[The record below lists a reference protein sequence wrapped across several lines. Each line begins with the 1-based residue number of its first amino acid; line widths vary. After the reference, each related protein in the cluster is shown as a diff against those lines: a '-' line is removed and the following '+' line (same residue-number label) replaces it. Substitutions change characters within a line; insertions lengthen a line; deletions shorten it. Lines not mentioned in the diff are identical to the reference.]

1 MRGLLPIVFALT
13 LFPAGLAAAAE
24 CPGNPGALGTSRTVV
39 VDPVEHPR
47 LGVMQYHES
56 LPLQDH
62 EVVLTFDDGPLPPR
76 TNHILDILAS
86 ECVKATFFMVGRMAM
101 TYPDVARRVEAS
113 GHTVGTHSQNHPLR
127 LDKMSLINAEREIN
141 EGIASVTAALG
152 EPPAPFLRIP
162 GLARTNAIDHY
173 LASQTLLTWSADFP
187 ADDWTRISPAQVY
200 TRALQRIE
208 ANGKGIL
215 LLHDI
220 QAKTVEALPDL
231 LHELKRRGY
240 HIVHVT
246 PATPERPK
254 TVTEPS
260 QWTVHAH
267 GRQIGMGSLI
277 EAGLPLPSQ
286 PSFSNNQPLDV
297 RPAVAAPIQQRGGPV
312 LRPVQVPQPSDAV
325 WPRGFSGSQTVLATT
340 HSPLPATN
348 PAVSYPETSFAPSLQ
363 GNTSLIV
370 PPEPDAM
377 VSAPL
382 ESGAPADSAA
392 PQSPATPLLAPRDPV
407 STAPPLMTPRDLV
420 STAKMPRGPFP

>member
-1 MRGLLPIVFALT
+1 
-13 LFPAGLAAAAE
+13 
-24 CPGNPGALGTSRTVV
+24 
-39 VDPVEHPR
+39 
-47 LGVMQYHES
+47 MQYHES

-76 TNHILDILAS
+76 TNRILDILAS

-101 TYPDVARRVEAS
+101 TYPDVARRVEAA

-127 LDKMSLINAEREIN
+127 LDKMPLINAEREIN
-141 EGIASVTAALG
+141 EGIASVTTALG

-162 GLARTNAIDHY
+162 GLARTAAIDQY
-173 LASQTLLTWSADFP
+173 LASQNLMTWSADFP
-187 ADDWTRISPAQVY
+187 ADDWTKISPAQVY

-208 ANGKGIL
+208 ANSKGIL

-220 QAKTVEALPDL
+220 QARTVEALPAL

-260 QWTVHAH
+260 QWIVHAH
-267 GRQIGMGSLI
+267 GRQTWPGSVIVLQQ
-277 EAGLPLPSQ
+277 PSQ
-286 PSFSNNQPLDV
+286 TSFGNQPLDV
-297 RPAVAAPIQQRGGPV
+297 RPAVAAPIQQRG
-312 LRPVQVPQPSDAV
+312 RPVPRPLQVLQPSDAV
-325 WPRGFSGSQTVLATT
+325 WPRDFSGSQAVLATT

-363 GNTSLIV
+363 GNTPLTL
-370 PPEPDAM
+370 EPDAM
-377 VSAPL
+377 ASAPL
-382 ESGAPADSAA
+382 ETRAPGASAET
-392 PQSPATPLLAPRDPV
+392 QSIPATPLMAPRDPV
-407 STAPPLMTPRDLV
+407 STAPPLMTPRNWV
-420 STAKMPRGPFP
+420 STAKMPHGPFP

>member
-1 MRGLLPIVFALT
+1 MRALLPVILVLT
-13 LFPAGLAAAAE
+13 LFAAGLAAAAE

-47 LGVMQYHES
+47 LGAMQYHES

-76 TNHILDILAS
+76 TNRILDILAG
-86 ECVKATFFMVGRMAM
+86 ECVKATFFMVGRMAL
-101 TYPDVARRVEAS
+101 TYPDVARRVEAA

-162 GLARTNAIDHY
+162 GLARTNAIDRY
-173 LASQTLLTWSADFP
+173 LASQNLLTWSADFP

-220 QAKTVEALPDL
+220 QARTVEALPDL

-260 QWTVHAH
+260 QWIAHAH
-267 GRQIGMGSLI
+267 GRQTWPGSVI
-277 EAGLPLPSQ
+277 VLPQPSQ
-286 PSFSNNQPLDV
+286 TTFGNNQPLDV
-297 RPAVAAPIQQRGGPV
+297 RPAVAAPIQQRG
-312 LRPVQVPQPSDAV
+312 RPDI
-325 WPRGFSGSQTVLATT
+325 L
-340 HSPLPATN
+340 SPPWKPGLPALQPRPN
-348 PAVSYPETSFAPSLQ
+348 RYPQRPSWRP
-363 GNTSLIV
+363 GI
-370 PPEPDAM
+370 
-377 VSAPL
+377 
-382 ESGAPADSAA
+382 
-392 PQSPATPLLAPRDPV
+392 R
-407 STAPPLMTPRDLV
+407 
-420 STAKMPRGPFP
+420 

>member
-1 MRGLLPIVFALT
+1 MPGLLLVVLALT
-13 LFPAGLAAAAE
+13 LFAAGLAAAAE

-76 TNHILDILAS
+76 TNRILDILAS
-86 ECVKATFFMVGRMAM
+86 ECVKATFFMVGRMAL
-101 TYPDVARRVEAS
+101 TYPDVARRVEAA

-127 LDKMSLINAEREIN
+127 LDKMPFINAEREIN

-162 GLARTNAIDHY
+162 GLARTNAIDRY
-173 LASQTLLTWSADFP
+173 LASQNLLTWSADFP

-220 QAKTVEALPDL
+220 QARTVEALPDL

-246 PATPERPK
+246 PATPGRPK

-260 QWTVHAH
+260 QWIAHAH
-267 GRQIGMGSLI
+267 GRQTWPGSVI
-277 EAGLPLPSQ
+277 VLPQPSQ
-286 PSFSNNQPLDV
+286 TTFGNNQRLDV
-297 RPAVAAPIQQRGGPV
+297 RPAVAAPIQQRGRPV
-312 LRPVQVPQPSDAV
+312 LHPLQVPQPSDAV

-363 GNTSLIV
+363 GSSLIV
-370 PPEPDAM
+370 PPEPDASDM
-377 VSAPL
+377 AS
-382 ESGAPADSAA
+382 
-392 PQSPATPLLAPRDPV
+392 PLLET
-407 STAPPLMTPRDLV
+407 S
-420 STAKMPRGPFP
+420 

>member
-1 MRGLLPIVFALT
+1 MRGLLPVVLAMT
-13 LFPAGLAAAAE
+13 LFAAGLAAAAE
-24 CPGNPGALGTSRTVV
+24 CPGNPGALGTGRTVV

-56 LPLQDH
+56 LPLEDH

-86 ECVKATFFMVGRMAM
+86 ECVKATFFMVGRMAL
-101 TYPDVARRVEAS
+101 TYPDVARRVEAA

-127 LDKMSLINAEREIN
+127 LDKMPLINAEREIN

-173 LASQTLLTWSADFP
+173 LASKNLLTWNADFP

-260 QWTVHAH
+260 QWIAHAH
-267 GRQIGMGSLI
+267 GRQTWPGSVI
-277 EAGLPLPSQ
+277 VLPQPSQ
-286 PSFSNNQPLDV
+286 TTFGNNQPLDV
-297 RPAVAAPIQQRGGPV
+297 RPAVAAPIQQRGRPV
-312 LRPVQVPQPSDAV
+312 LRPLQVPTEV
-325 WPRGFSGSQTVLATT
+325 LWPRGFSGSRDALATA
-340 HSPLPATN
+340 HSLLPAPN
-348 PAVSYPETSFAPSLQ
+348 PTIGRYTLCHVTASTPKPEGGDPMQARRGTVSVVTPSQ
-363 GNTSLIV
+363 SIG
-370 PPEPDAM
+370 EPD
-377 VSAPL
+377 
-382 ESGAPADSAA
+382 D
-392 PQSPATPLLAPRDPV
+392 
-407 STAPPLMTPRDLV
+407 
-420 STAKMPRGPFP
+420 GPHSKQPTCRNSW

>member
-1 MRGLLPIVFALT
+1 MRGLLLVVLAMT
-13 LFPAGLAAAAE
+13 LFAGGLAAAAE

-39 VDPVEHPR
+39 VDPDEHPR

-76 TNHILDILAS
+76 TNRILDILAS
-86 ECVKATFFMVGRMAM
+86 ECVKATFFMVGRMAL
-101 TYPDVARRVEAS
+101 TYPDVARRVEAA

-152 EPPAPFLRIP
+152 EPPAPSLRIP
-162 GLARTNAIDHY
+162 GLARTNAIDRY
-173 LASQTLLTWSADFP
+173 LASQNLMTWSADFP

-260 QWTVHAH
+260 QWIAHAH
-267 GRQIGMGSLI
+267 GRQTWPGSVI
-277 EAGLPLPSQ
+277 VLPQPSQ
-286 PSFSNNQPLDV
+286 TSVGNNQPLYV
-297 RPAVAAPIQQRGGPV
+297 RPAVAAPIQQRGRPV
-312 LRPVQVPQPSDAV
+312 LRPLQVPSEV
-325 WPRGFSGSQTVLATT
+325 LWPRGFSGSQAVLATT
-340 HSPLPATN
+340 HSPLPAPN
-348 PAVSYPETSFAPSLQ
+348 PAVSSPETSFAPSLQ

-370 PPEPDAM
+370 PPEPDALDM
-377 VSAPL
+377 ASPLLETRAPGASA
-382 ESGAPADSAA
+382 ET
-392 PQSPATPLLAPRDPV
+392 QSIPATPLVAPRDPV

>member
-1 MRGLLPIVFALT
+1 MRGLLLVVLAMT
-13 LFPAGLAAAAE
+13 LFAGGLAAAAE

-47 LGVMQYHES
+47 LGAMQYHES

-86 ECVKATFFMVGRMAM
+86 ECVKATFFMVGRMAL
-101 TYPDVARRVEAS
+101 TYPDVARRVEAA

-152 EPPAPFLRIP
+152 EPPTPFLRIP

-173 LASQTLLTWSADFP
+173 LASQNLLTWSADFP

-220 QAKTVEALPDL
+220 QARTVEALPDL

-240 HIVHVT
+240 HIVHVL

-254 TVTEPS
+254 TTTEPS
-260 QWTVHAH
+260 EWIVHAH
-267 GRQIGMGSLI
+267 GRQIGTGSLI
-277 EAGLPLPSQ
+277 EAVLPLPSQ
-286 PSFSNNQPLDV
+286 PSFVNNQPLDV
-297 RPAVAAPIQQRGGPV
+297 RPAVTAPIQQRGRPV

-325 WPRGFSGSQTVLATT
+325 WPRGFSGSQAVLATT
-340 HSPLPATN
+340 HSPLPAPN

-370 PPEPDAM
+370 PPEHDALDM
-377 VSAPL
+377 ASAPL
-382 ESGAPADSAA
+382 EAGLPA
-392 PQSPATPLLAPRDPV
+392 PQPRPNRY
-407 STAPPLMTPRDLV
+407 PRR
-420 STAKMPRGPFP
+420 SSWRPGIR

>member
-1 MRGLLPIVFALT
+1 MRSLLLVVLAMT
-13 LFPAGLAAAAE
+13 LFAAGLAAAAE
-24 CPGNPGALGTSRTVV
+24 CPGNPRALGTSRTVV

-56 LPLQDH
+56 LPLEDH

-76 TNHILDILAS
+76 TNRILDILAS
-86 ECVKATFFMVGRMAM
+86 ECVKATFFMVGRMAL
-101 TYPDVARRVEAS
+101 TYPDVARRVVAA

-173 LASQTLLTWSADFP
+173 LASQNLLTWSADFP

-260 QWTVHAH
+260 QWIAHAH
-267 GRQIGMGSLI
+267 GHQTWPGSVI
-277 EAGLPLPSQ
+277 VPQPSQ
-286 PSFSNNQPLDV
+286 TTFGNNQPLDV
-297 RPAVAAPIQQRGGPV
+297 RPAVPAPIQQRGGPV

-363 GNTSLIV
+363 GSSLIV
-370 PPEPDAM
+370 PPEPDASDM
-377 VSAPL
+377 AS
-382 ESGAPADSAA
+382 
-392 PQSPATPLLAPRDPV
+392 PLLETSRPSHPN
-407 STAPPLMTPRDLV
+407 
-420 STAKMPRGPFP
+420 